1 VYDITETGRAAL
13 AAWAAEP
20 MRIPPERD
28 EFMLKVF
35 SLWLADPQGALALVR
50 SYASQHA
57 ERLARYEAIRTTMEA
72 NATAGELR
80 RLHAPRFTSY
90 ATLLRGIEYE
100 RGYMAWCQWL
110 IETIE
115 ADDSGQPPG

>member
-1 VYDITETGRAAL
+1 
-13 AAWAAEP
+13 
-20 MRIPPERD
+20 
-28 EFMLKVF
+28 MLKVF
-35 SLWLADPQGALALVR
+35 SLWMADAPSALRLIR

-57 ERLARYEAIRTTMEA
+57 ELLARYEAIRATMER

-80 RLHAPRFTSY
+80 HLRSPRFASY

-100 RGYMAWCQWL
+100 RGYVSWCRWL

-115 ADDSGQPPG
+115 SDDSDETK